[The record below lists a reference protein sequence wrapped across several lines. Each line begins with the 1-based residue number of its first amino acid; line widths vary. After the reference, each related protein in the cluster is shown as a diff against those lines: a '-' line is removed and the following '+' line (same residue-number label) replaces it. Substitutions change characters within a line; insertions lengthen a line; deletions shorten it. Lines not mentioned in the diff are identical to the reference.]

1 VQAEATNPARASEQ
15 QAQKP
20 TRSGR
25 QGELLFAALLSTL
38 LFAYAG
44 FILAVIWADVAWLAM
59 PGAESGKRGITKVLT
74 SPDVATEVLTAL
86 KLSLVTSFIS
96 SILAMTVAIPSA
108 YALSRYR
115 LPFRSLIDTVID
127 LPIVIPPLIAG
138 ISLLIFFNQMG
149 FGIQLEKWLRVVY
162 SQRGIVVAQFFIASA
177 FCIRATK
184 AAIDQVNPRF
194 ESVARSL
201 GCGPVRAFWQIT
213 LPLAK
218 TGLMAGWIMTWAR
231 AMGEFAPI
239 MVFAGATPLYTAVL
253 PVTAFLNLSVGN
265 IETSVAVTVLMIV
278 IASVTLLLFKKLG
291 GQGYLW

>member
-1 VQAEATNPARASEQ
+1 VQTLKEQEPDAAPAKPRATE
-15 QAQKP
+15 
-20 TRSGR
+20 GR
-25 QGELLFAALLSTL
+25 RGDLLFAAFLSSL
-38 LFAYAG
+38 LFAYVG
-44 FILAVIWADVAWLAM
+44 FVLAVIWADVAWLAR
-59 PGAESGKRGITKVLT
+59 PGASPGEPSGIARVFSSEDALQEVKV
-74 SPDVATEVLTAL
+74 AL
-86 KLSLVTSFIS
+86 ILSVVTSFIT
-96 SILAMTVAIPSA
+96 SILAMIVAIPSA

-115 LPFRSLIDTVID
+115 IPFRPVIDTVID

-149 FGIQLEKWLRVVY
+149 LGILLEKHLHVVY
-162 SQRGIVVAQFFIASA
+162 TRAGIIVAQFFIASA
-177 FCIRATK
+177 FCIRAVK

-194 ESVARSL
+194 EAVARSL
-201 GCGPVRAFWQIT
+201 GCGPVRAFWQVT

-253 PVTAFLNLSVGN
+253 PVTAFLNLAVGN

-278 IASVTLLLFKKLG
+278 IASATLLLFKKLG
-291 GQGYLW
+291 GKGYIW